1 MKVETKLTDRDLKLI
16 KYVIS
21 ILVVFILFWVGIRP
35 LWETHQQLADEL
47 ATQQGREQQASDA
60 SLTQDL
66 VDDTAQIRAEL
77 ASGALK
83 GFSTTDDAAS
93 ITNLMTT
100 IAKSHG
106 LRVVDFTFALPAD
119 ETTYAP
125 STAYAPTGT
134 SATGTSTAAA
144 PDVAL
149 SKGAQ
154 AAEKGDLTGIY
165 LTNVQIVVSG
175 SETQLKSFVDDCA
188 QAYPG
193 MRVQGFKWEQADTNG
208 QGDAGWRVTANLAVY
223 SYKGN

>member
-47 ATQQGREQQASDA
+47 STQQNRAQQASDA
-60 SLTQDL
+60 SLTQGL
-66 VDDTAQIRAEL
+66 VDDTAQVRAEL
-77 ASGALK
+77 ATGPLK
-83 GFSTTDDAAS
+83 GFSTTHDAAS

-100 IAKSHG
+100 IAKSHD
-106 LRVVDFTFALPAD
+106 LRVVDLAFALPQD
-119 ETTYAP
+119 DTTYAP
-125 STAYAPTGT
+125 STTYAPTGT
-134 SATGTSTAAA
+134 ATTGTSTASA

-154 AAEKGDLTGIY
+154 AADKGDLTGIY
-165 LTNVQIVVSG
+165 QTNVQIVVSG
-175 SETQLKSFVDDCA
+175 TEAQLESFTNDCS

-193 MRVQGFKWEQADTNG
+193 MRVQGFKWEKEDSNG
-208 QGDAGWRVTANLAVY
+208 QGDAGWRMTANLAVY

>member
-21 ILVVFILFWVGIRP
+21 ILAVFILFWVGIRP

-47 ATQQGREQQASDA
+47 AVQQERVQQASDA
-60 SLTQDL
+60 SMTQDL
-66 VDDTAQIRAEL
+66 VDSTAQIRAEL
-77 ASGALK
+77 ATGALE
-83 GFSTTDDAAS
+83 GFSTTHDAAS
-93 ITNLMTT
+93 VTNLMTT

-106 LRVVDFTFALPAD
+106 LRVVDLTFALPQD
-119 ETTYAP
+119 DTTYAP
-125 STAYAPTGT
+125 STTYAPTGT
-134 SATGTSTAAA
+134 ATTGTSTASA

-165 LTNVQIVVSG
+165 QTNVQIAVSG
-175 SETQLKSFVDDCA
+175 TEAQLESFTNDCA

-193 MRVQGFKWEQADTNG
+193 MRVQGFKWEKEDSSG
-208 QGDAGWRVTANLAVY
+208 QGDAGWRMTANLAVY

>member
-21 ILVVFILFWVGIRP
+21 VLVAFILFWVGIRP
-35 LWETHQQLADEL
+35 LWETHQQLTDDL
-47 ATQQGREQQASDA
+47 AVQQARAQQASDA
-60 SLTQDL
+60 SMTQDL
-66 VDDTAQIRAEL
+66 VDSTAQIRAEL
-77 ASGALK
+77 ATGALE
-83 GFSTTDDAAS
+83 GFSTTHDAAS
-93 ITNLMTT
+93 VTNLMTT

-106 LRVVDFTFALPAD
+106 LRVVDLTFALPQD

-125 STAYAPTGT
+125 STTYAPTGT
-134 SATGTSTAAA
+134 SATGTSTASA

-165 LTNVQIVVSG
+165 QTNVQIVVSG
-175 SETQLKSFVDDCA
+175 TEGQLKSFADDCA

-208 QGDAGWRVTANLAVY
+208 QGGAAWRMTANLAVY

>member
-35 LWETHQQLADEL
+35 LWETHQQLADDL
-47 ATQQGREQQASDA
+47 AVQQARVQQASDA
-60 SLTQDL
+60 SMTQDL
-66 VDDTAQIRAEL
+66 VDSTAQIRAEL
-77 ASGALK
+77 ATGALE
-83 GFSTTDDAAS
+83 GFSTTHDAAS
-93 ITNLMTT
+93 VTSLMTT

-106 LRVVDFTFALPAD
+106 LRVVDLTFALPQD
-119 ETTYAP
+119 DTTYAP

-134 SATGTSTAAA
+134 SATGTSTASA

-165 LTNVQIVVSG
+165 QTNVQIVVSG
-175 SETQLKSFVDDCA
+175 TEAQLESFTNNCA

-208 QGDAGWRVTANLAVY
+208 QGDAAWRMTANLAVY

>member
-21 ILVVFILFWVGIRP
+21 ILVAFILFWVGIRP
-35 LWETHQQLADEL
+35 LWETHQQLADDL
-47 ATQQGREQQASDA
+47 AVQQARAQQASDA
-60 SLTQDL
+60 SMTQDL
-66 VDDTAQIRAEL
+66 VDSTAQIRAEL
-77 ASGALK
+77 ATGALE
-83 GFSTTDDAAS
+83 GFSTTHDAAS
-93 ITNLMTT
+93 VTNLMTT

-106 LRVVDFTFALPAD
+106 LRVVDLTFALPQD

-125 STAYAPTGT
+125 STTYAPTGT
-134 SATGTSTAAA
+134 STASA

-165 LTNVQIVVSG
+165 QTNVQIVVSG
-175 SETQLKSFVDDCA
+175 TEGQLKSFADDCA

-193 MRVQGFKWEQADTNG
+193 MRVQGFKWEQEDTNG
-208 QGDAGWRVTANLAVY
+208 QGGGAWRMTANLAVY

>member
-21 ILVVFILFWVGIRP
+21 ILVAFILFWVGIRP
-35 LWETHQQLADEL
+35 LWETHQQLADDL
-47 ATQQGREQQASDA
+47 TVQQARAQQASDT
-60 SLTQDL
+60 SMTQDL
-66 VDDTAQIRAEL
+66 VDSTAQIRAEL
-77 ASGALK
+77 ATGALE
-83 GFSTTDDAAS
+83 GFSTTHDAAS
-93 ITNLMTT
+93 VTNLMTT

-106 LRVVDFTFALPAD
+106 LRVVDLTFALPQD

-125 STAYAPTGT
+125 STTYAPTGT
-134 SATGTSTAAA
+134 SATGTSTASA

-165 LTNVQIVVSG
+165 QTNVQIVVSG
-175 SETQLKSFVDDCA
+175 TEGQLKSFADDCA

-193 MRVQGFKWEQADTNG
+193 MRVQGFKWEQEDTNG
-208 QGDAGWRVTANLAVY
+208 QGGGAWRMTANLAVY

>member
-21 ILVVFILFWVGIRP
+21 ILVAFILFWVGIRP
-35 LWETHQQLADEL
+35 LWETHQQLADDL
-47 ATQQGREQQASDA
+47 AVQQARAQQASDA
-60 SLTQDL
+60 SMTQDL
-66 VDDTAQIRAEL
+66 VDSTAQIRAEL
-77 ASGALK
+77 ATGALE
-83 GFSTTDDAAS
+83 GFSTTHDAAS
-93 ITNLMTT
+93 VTDLMTT

-106 LRVVDFTFALPAD
+106 LRVVDLTFALPQD
-119 ETTYAP
+119 ETVYAPSTTYAP
-125 STAYAPTGT
+125 TGA
-134 SATGTSTAAA
+134 SATGTSTASA

-165 LTNVQIVVSG
+165 QTNVQIVVSG
-175 SETQLKSFVDDCA
+175 TEGQLKSFADDCA

-208 QGDAGWRVTANLAVY
+208 QGGAAWRMTANLAVF